1 MGYNP
6 TDVEIRYV
14 DRDKIYD
21 LYVGGKF
28 RNFYRT
34 FSEAVLEAERLQSE
48 KPDVIADPVGAF
60 RKLPKKGGKLR

>member
-14 DRDKIYD
+14 SRDNIYD

-28 RNFYRT
+28 RNFYAT
-34 FSEAVLEAERLQSE
+34 FSEAVLEAERLQAE
-48 KPDVIADPVGAF
+48 ATPTIKDPVAAF
-60 RKLPKKGGKLR
+60 RALPKKGGKLR